1 MNIPN
6 SKICPK
12 GEWSI
17 VKCTNR
23 LSLSKDRAYQEEK
36 VVRRQANIQEL
47 VTLKD
52 SERRLI
58 QELEK
63 TKEQL
68 RNEQLKY
75 REATQKVNK
84 RDTYMKSSNIFDN
97 ILLNCCMVI
106 SCPRVTGLLSFSFTQ
121 LTREEQ
127 NAIQGV

>member
-1 MNIPN
+1 M
-6 SKICPK
+6 
-12 GEWSI
+12 
-17 VKCTNR
+17 
-23 LSLSKDRAYQEEK
+23 
-36 VVRRQANIQEL
+36 RRQANIQEL

-84 RDTYMKSSNIFDN
+84 HDTYMKGSNIFDN
-97 ILLNCCMVI
+97 ILVNCCMMI
-106 SCPRVTGLLSFSFTQ
+106 LCPRVTGLLSFSFTQ